1 MSKSVFI
8 PSAIKYE
15 IIHRR
20 IQDSLPQA
28 FRTSKGTFI
37 LAVSSNMLP
46 HHLNNPFLTRI
57 SPLHSSKRYK
67 PVPQTFSYPTFVKIS
82 AISQPKQC
90 SSNQGRPCLL
100 TIEEIHEAQI
110 SKLYHELYDEYNCDD
125 LLYVDV
131 VVNRL
136 ARINFRISDKQL
148 KKFAEFIR
156 YKGEKHIISNR
167 IKSTMQTIPNLSEIA
182 IVNLIKLSEIMLTVC
197 NVNGN
202 RNRCKRNADKS
213 GRIN

>member
-15 IIHRR
+15 IIHRHV
-20 IQDSLPQA
+20 QNSLPEA
-28 FRTSKGTFI
+28 FKTSKGTFI
-37 LAVSSNMLP
+37 LTVSSNMLP
-46 HHLNNPFLTRI
+46 HHLNNPFLTKI
-57 SPLHSSKRYK
+57 SPIHPSKRYK
-67 PVPQTFSYPTFVKIS
+67 PVSQTFSYPAFAKIS
-82 AISQPKQC
+82 AISQPKR
-90 SSNQGRPCLL
+90 S

-110 SKLYHELYDEYNCDD
+110 SELYHELYDEYNCDD

-167 IKSTMQTIPNLSEIA
+167 IKSTMKTIPNLSEIA
-182 IVNLIKLSEIMLTVC
+182 ILNLIKLSEIMLTVT
-197 NVNGN
+197 NVNKN

-213 GRIN
+213 NKTISNVITID